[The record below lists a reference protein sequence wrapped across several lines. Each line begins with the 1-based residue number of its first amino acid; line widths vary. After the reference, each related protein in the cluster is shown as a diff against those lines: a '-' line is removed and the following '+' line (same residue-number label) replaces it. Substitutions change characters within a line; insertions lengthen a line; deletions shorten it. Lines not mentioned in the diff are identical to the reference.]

1 MVGRLLNLLSKEIGG
16 LHEAA
21 FLLAVS
27 ALLSQLLALL
37 RDRLLAFTFGAGSN
51 LDVYYGAFRLPD
63 LIYVSIASFVSVTV
77 LIPFIIEGL
86 NKGDH
91 LGVKK
96 FVDELFTLFTLVMIA
111 VSVIAFLALPFLA
124 PYLAPGFTSE
134 QQAQLV
140 LLARVMLL
148 SPFLLGISNL
158 LGSVTQGLHKFFVY
172 ALSPIFYNLGIIL
185 GVIFFYPFFGLTGLA
200 WGVALGA
207 LLHLGIQLPTLARA
221 GFWPTPRQP
230 RQWGK
235 IKDII
240 IISLPRTITLGAH
253 QLSLL
258 ALLSLASTLSVGA
271 IAIFNFAWNLQS
283 VPLAIVGVS
292 YSVAAFPALSRL
304 FAQGDR
310 EEFLN
315 QIRTAFRHIAFWS
328 MIATV
333 FFVVLRAQVVRVI
346 LGSGRFGWTET
357 RLVAAALALFAISVT
372 AQSLVLLFVRGY
384 YAAGRT
390 RVPFWTN
397 TLSSLLIIVL
407 AYGFH
412 LIFQTWSFGQ
422 FFLES
427 LFRVD
432 DLPGTVVL
440 VLPLAFSIGLIV
452 NLILL
457 LGFFHHDFGGLSRA
471 AWRAARQS
479 LVASIFG
486 GFVAYQGLNLLA
498 LKLDLNTFKG
508 IFLQGLAAG
517 LAGLFSTYLLLV
529 VMGNK
534 EVKELTTTLH
544 HKFWQARPF
553 APEPEEL

>member
-63 LIYVSIASFVSVTV
+63 LIYVSVASFVSVTV

-91 LGVKK
+91 LGVKN
-96 FVDELFTLFTLVMIA
+96 FINELFTLFMGVMIV
-111 VSVIAFLALPFLA
+111 VSVVAFLALPFLA
-124 PYLAPGFTSE
+124 PYLAPGFTPE

-221 GFWPTPRQP
+221 GFWPTLRQP
-230 RQWGK
+230 REWSK
-235 IKDII
+235 IKEII

-292 YSVAAFPALSRL
+292 YSVAAFPSLSRL

-384 YAAGRT
+384 YAAGKT

-397 TLSSLLIIVL
+397 TLSSLLIIGL
-407 AYGFH
+407 AYSFH
-412 LIFQTWSFGQ
+412 LIFQWWPFGRY
-422 FFLES
+422 FIEA
-427 LFRVD
+427 LFRVA

-440 VLPLAFSIGLIV
+440 VLPLAFSLGLIV
-452 NLILL
+452 NLIFL
-457 LGFFHHDFGGLSRA
+457 LGFFHYNFGGLGRA

-486 GFVAYQGLNLLA
+486 GFVAYQTLNLLA
-498 LKLDLNTFKG
+498 LKLDLNTFNG
-508 IFLQGLAAG
+508 IFLQGLIAG

-529 VMGNK
+529 VMGNR